1 MAHGGILNLFSGKT
15 FPSQPW
21 GRFLKRTNIF
31 ELLGKWPPETSI
43 DSRFVKQKSIPH
55 CIEPCCIVL
64 LLPTNDR
71 MHCNALHCTLLQY
84 INAALLLSNRWEN
97 ALCDSIFFFAVA
109 CLAILV
115 YCSVLRLCICCPR
128 NYIMHFKC
136 IILQNALYHSISNTV
151 ASTYSHL
158 GVRSERWKEG
168 LPHCQKA

>member
-1 MAHGGILNLFSGKT
+1 MAHGGILNLFSRKT

-21 GRFLKRTNIF
+21 GRFLKRTDIF

-43 DSRFVKQKSIPH
+43 DSRFVKQKSILH
-55 CIEPCCIVL
+55 CMHHAVL
-64 LLPTNDR
+64 FLLHTTER
-71 MHCNALHCTLLQY
+71 MHCITLHCTILQY
-84 INAALLLSNRWEN
+84 ITVALLLSNRWEN

-109 CLAILV
+109 CTAILV
-115 YCSVLRLCICCPR
+115 DCSVLRLCICCPR